1 MLRLLFL
8 IAALA
13 FLGQL
18 ISCLVH
24 GDFEEDDYDNV

>member
-1 MLRLLFL
+1 MFRLLFL

-13 FLGQL
+13 FLGQM

-24 GDFEEDDYDNV
+24 GDFDKED